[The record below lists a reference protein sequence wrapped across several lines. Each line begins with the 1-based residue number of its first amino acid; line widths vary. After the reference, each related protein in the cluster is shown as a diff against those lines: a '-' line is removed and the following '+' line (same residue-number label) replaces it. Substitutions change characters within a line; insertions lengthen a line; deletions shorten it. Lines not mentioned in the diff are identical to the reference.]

1 MPVFAGNVTGVINCA
16 VYKICSYQLPKL
28 FNESIG
34 FQ

>member
-16 VYKICSYQLPKL
+16 VYKCSYQLPKL